1 MCAPCFK
8 LILGYCLHDW
18 FSGFAWCNLFL
29 PTPGFYVKYTKAKTI
44 ITWIC
49 SIAAIAISNEWI
61 WNQTVCILSFVL
73 NRITKLKVLSYT
85 GYVNGGHCGGELVIW
100 LCACVR
106 YWPYRG
112 VMCTSVLKLVLFMHF
127 RIFYP
132 KPRAGTEGQVFKPSA
147 AHLYPNTGRVTP
159 QWRLVEQLKYRN
171 ITRKAEF
178 FRWFD
183 SAPS

>member
-1 MCAPCFK
+1 MDLKPD
-8 LILGYCLHDW
+8 GVH
-18 FSGFAWCNLFL
+18 
-29 PTPGFYVKYTKAKTI
+29 
-44 ITWIC
+44 
-49 SIAAIAISNEWI
+49 
-61 WNQTVCILSFVL
+61 LSFVL

-85 GYVNGGHCGGELVIW
+85 GYVNGGHCGGDMVVRMRKVLAIPW
-100 LCACVR
+100 SQMCA
-106 YWPYRG
+106 
-112 VMCTSVLKLVLFMHF
+112 SVLKLVLFMHF

-178 FRWFD
+178 FR
-183 SAPS
+183 